1 MREKNPRCISSLS
14 NFCRKSRQLEVVDS
28 MFSSNWEETHPK
40 PPLLHSFGYLS
51 EGLWSLL
58 QSPRAGCIIW
68 AYSWEV
74 SSRFHGPLSL
84 PLFAQDK
91 ALLVVQGNFWVEGRN
106 PWCWQCHLKKLIKA
120 EAEQFGCFPWALYQ
134 PAPLLKNDTS
144 ALAPSLGGS
153 TEAGGDK
160 HMTAHPHLKQHGWRV
175 CLFSVFKTLG
185 KAHSRFVKCK
195 NEHPTGRRSVGTDKA
210 EPWGHKRPELPA
222 SRINGDSS
230 SKELVA
236 GMASPSRALL
246 ELTAFD
252 FDCWHE
258 QSKTSP
264 LRISYDWGTSL
275 LNQCT
280 KSGQDQ
286 NSEQIWMFA

>member
-14 NFCRKSRQLEVVDS
+14 NFCHKSRQLEVVEC
-28 MFSSNWEETHPK
+28 MFTSNWEETHPK

-84 PLFAQDK
+84 PLFAQEK

-106 PWCWQCHLKKLIKA
+106 PWCWQCHLKKLNKA

-175 CLFSVFKTLG
+175 CLFS
-185 KAHSRFVKCK
+185 
-195 NEHPTGRRSVGTDKA
+195 
-210 EPWGHKRPELPA
+210 
-222 SRINGDSS
+222 
-230 SKELVA
+230 
-236 GMASPSRALL
+236 ALR
-246 ELTAFD
+246 
-252 FDCWHE
+252 H
-258 QSKTSP
+258 
-264 LRISYDWGTSL
+264 
-275 LNQCT
+275 
-280 KSGQDQ
+280 
-286 NSEQIWMFA
+286 